1 MRDYEKSIGDVMQSL
16 VNQTYLPKEIK
27 LFCMN
32 IKCEFSLQHYLNVLN
47 SVKKNYSIGTV
58 GEYQNLSKKK
68 KFIILRHDVDFS
80 LDYALEMAKKET
92 QENIRSTYFILLH
105 SFFYNPFDEKNTS
118 NIKKISK
125 LGHEIGLHYD
135 SSFFPKSSK
144 KEIKLIKKEI
154 NMLEEITG
162 KKVVSVAQHIPSETR
177 KIYANLKK
185 QNLISALSPKML
197 KSVKYISDS
206 GHYWRVGCLC
216 QHVNKHDRLQI
227 LTHPIW
233 WVNWNHSRKEILKKF
248 EKDEKIKLRLQI
260 DSYKKMVHRLLVKL
274 DATPR

>member
-1 MRDYEKSIGDVMQSL
+1 
-16 VNQTYLPKEIK
+16 
-27 LFCMN
+27 MN

-47 SVKKNYSIGTV
+47 SVKKNYSMGTV
-58 GEYQNLSKKK
+58 SDYLNLKKKK

-80 LDYALEMAKKET
+80 LDYALEMAEKESK
-92 QENIRSTYFILLH
+92 QGIKSTYFVLLH
-105 SFFYNPFDEKNTS
+105 GYFYNPFDEKNIL
-118 NIKKISK
+118 NIKKIVK

-135 SSFFPKSSK
+135 SSFFPKSSE

-154 NMLEEITG
+154 QALEEITD
-162 KKVVSVAQHIPSETR
+162 KRIISVAQHIPSETR

-185 QNLISALSPKML
+185 ANLISVQSPEML

-206 GHYWRVGCLC
+206 GYYWRERCMC

-233 WVNWNHSRKEILKKF
+233 WVNGHHSRKEILKKF
-248 EKDEKIKLRLQI
+248 ESDEEIKLRLQI
-260 DSYKKMVHRLLVKL
+260 DSYKKMVHRLLVEL
-274 DATPR
+274 DAPKKEFD